1 MEITSIRI
9 KKTANSGNVLG
20 TADIHLDNCLIIH
33 DIKIVER
40 NGKRILSFP
49 NKKTKKYIMENGKYS
64 ETNSYIDIVHP
75 SNQEFRNKLETEIFK
90 LYDNDEIKEEN
101 THE

>member
-1 MEITSIRI
+1 
-9 KKTANSGNVLG
+9 
-20 TADIHLDNCLIIH
+20 
-33 DIKIVER
+33 
-40 NGKRILSFP
+40 
-49 NKKTKKYIMENGKYS
+49 MENGKYS

-75 SNQEFRNKLETEIFK
+75 SNQEFRSKLETEIFK